1 MHVCIGAPA
10 VVLSVEYSRM
20 TAIVD
25 YGDGVPREVLIGIS
39 QDRVKPGSIVIVHAG
54 VIVSEMSIEEVLEQ
68 IEFIKSI
75 LEGEE
80 SSVVRVY
87 EQLLEASKRI
97 RGG

>member
-1 MHVCIGAPA
+1 M
-10 VVLSVEYSRM
+10 
-20 TAIVD
+20 VD

-54 VIVSEMSIEEVLEQ
+54 VIVSEMSIKEVLEQ
-68 IEFIKSI
+68 IEFFKSI

>member
-1 MHVCIGAPA
+1 
-10 VVLSVEYSRM
+10 M

-68 IEFIKSI
+68 IEFFKRI

-80 SSVVRVY
+80 SSVVRAY

-97 RGG
+97 KGG

>member
-1 MHVCIGAPA
+1 M
-10 VVLSVEYSRM
+10 
-20 TAIVD
+20 VD

-68 IEFIKSI
+68 IEFFKSI

>member
-1 MHVCIGAPA
+1 
-10 VVLSVEYSRM
+10 M

-68 IEFIKSI
+68 IEFFKSI

>member
-1 MHVCIGAPA
+1 
-10 VVLSVEYSRM
+10 M

-68 IEFIKSI
+68 IEFFKSI

-80 SSVVRVY
+80 SSVVRAY

>member
-1 MHVCIGAPA
+1 M
-10 VVLSVEYSRM
+10 
-20 TAIVD
+20 VD

-68 IEFIKSI
+68 IEFFKSI

-80 SSVVRVY
+80 LSVIRVY